1 MSIEIAMITLGMAQ
15 TNAYLVADTSTG
27 NAILIDPVD
36 DANAILDIA
45 ADRGWQIRLIL
56 ATHAHFDHVLAAKA
70 IKDATGAPFIA
81 HRDSVPWLER
91 LPEQGMRFGLGRF
104 PEAPPVDRLIG
115 DEPEIITLDAI
126 QLKTLYT
133 PGHADGHLAF
143 YMADHGVVFSGDT
156 LFQGSIGRTDL
167 PGGSYER
174 LIHSIETQLLTLPDE
189 TRVLSG
195 HGQPT
200 TIGAERRTNPF
211 LA

>member
-1 MSIEIAMITLGMAQ
+1 MSVEIVMMTLGMAQ
-15 TNAYLVADTSTG
+15 TNAYLVADTTTG
-27 NAILIDPVD
+27 RAILIDPVD
-36 DANAILDIA
+36 DANAILEVA
-45 ADRGWQIRLIL
+45 GKKGWQIHLML

-70 IKDATGAPFIA
+70 IKDATSASFIA
-81 HRDSVPWLER
+81 HHDCVPWLER
-91 LPEQGMRFGLGRF
+91 LPEQGMLFGLGRF

-115 DEPEIITLDAI
+115 DQPETIELDVI
-126 QLKTLYT
+126 RLKTLYT

-174 LIHSIETQLLTLPDE
+174 LMRSIETELLTLPDE

-200 TIGAERRTNPF
+200 TIGAERRSNPF
-211 LA
+211 LV